1 MGLPWAS
8 FSSFELR
15 REIISAPTQPIPSYE
30 NQVQKAVFTKCP
42 GEVKSYL
49 SLILGSLPFTF
60 PKACRKTRKPDRASR
75 HQRTVD
81 S

>member
-15 REIISAPTQPIPSYE
+15 REIISAPTQPSYK

-42 GEVKSYL
+42 GEVKEL
-49 SLILGSLPFTF
+49 FITNPGEPPLHLP
-60 PKACRKTRKPDRASR
+60 KSM
-75 HQRTVD
+75 
-81 S
+81 

>member
-15 REIISAPTQPIPSYE
+15 REIISAPTQPIPSYK

-42 GEVKSYL
+42 GEVKEL
-49 SLILGSLPFTF
+49 FIANPGEPPLHLP
-60 PKACRKTRKPDRASR
+60 KSM
-75 HQRTVD
+75 
-81 S
+81 